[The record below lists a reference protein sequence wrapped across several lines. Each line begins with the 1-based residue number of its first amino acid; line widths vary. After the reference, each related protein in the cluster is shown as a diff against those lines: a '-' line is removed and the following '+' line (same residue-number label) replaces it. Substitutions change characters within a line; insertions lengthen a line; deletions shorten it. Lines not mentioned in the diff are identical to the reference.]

1 MLDVDPGLQG
11 EAPARPRAGLTTARR
26 GVSSDGRKEPGWGA
40 NPRPGRYALR
50 RSARLSPRRAGTADR
65 RCGGSREGRAR
76 RSGPGVQ
83 LLWLNALHS
92 SSPGTPKPPRG
103 AASDQTPAS
112 STRCL
117 ANYRTVAQRRRP
129 ERDRAPLH
137 HRRRGT
143 SFHNESIRLSR
154 SPKIII
160 TLRRKV
166 RDRLPRKHGALRW
179 ARCDGRA
186 PGLVV

>member
-1 MLDVDPGLQG
+1 MRTLALGGATCAGPPGL
-11 EAPARPRAGLTTARR
+11 ARR
-26 GVSSDGRKEPGWGA
+26 
-40 NPRPGRYALR
+40 
-50 RSARLSPRRAGTADR
+50 RAVAADS

-117 ANYRTVAQRRRP
+117 ATYRTVAQRQRP

-143 SFHNESIRLSR
+143 SFHNESI
-154 SPKIII
+154 PKITTPPAARSANFGLPSGAVIRWI
-160 TLRRKV
+160 TGRTA
-166 RDRLPRKHGALRW
+166 H
-179 ARCDGRA
+179 RCEKR
-186 PGLVV
+186 LVVP